1 MATGTLP
8 RQRDSGMLTAMKSKL
23 RIDAVMKFTDGLLS
37 MGTVE
42 GLDSGEKYWIIYAA
56 NGKYAIRRD
65 GQSYSEKEQVFDSPQ
80 DARLESQRNLI
91 PTGNDVGANPDGM
104 WKPVSS
110 DEGRPSLDGGTML
123 LIRMYATIC
132 PYISLSWPC

>member
-1 MATGTLP
+1 
-8 RQRDSGMLTAMKSKL
+8 MLTVVKNKL
-23 RIDAVMKFTDGLLS
+23 RIHAVMKFTDGQLS

-80 DARLESQRNLI
+80 DALGEIERR
-91 PTGNDVGANPDGM
+91 
-104 WKPVSS
+104 
-110 DEGRPSLDGGTML
+110 
-123 LIRMYATIC
+123 
-132 PYISLSWPC
+132 ISTT